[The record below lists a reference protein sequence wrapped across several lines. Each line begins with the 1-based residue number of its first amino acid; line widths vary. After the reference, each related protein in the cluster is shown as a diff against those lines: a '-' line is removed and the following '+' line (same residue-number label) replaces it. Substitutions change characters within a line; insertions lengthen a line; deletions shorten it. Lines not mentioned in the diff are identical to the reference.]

1 MSFRILVPVALALSS
16 ITLSSCGSVT
26 YGQRIDADRVAQIQ
40 KGVTTR
46 EQITEWFG
54 QPMQTVMMPD
64 GGRTMHF
71 VYFRSTS
78 GGYFGQVGKVLTGGN
93 AQAAQTPNLSVIVD
107 ANGIVQDY
115 EHSAGSGK

>member
-1 MSFRILVPVALALSS
+1 MSFRFLAPVVLALSS

-64 GGRTMHF
+64 GGRTM
-71 VYFRSTS
+71 YFTYTRVS
-78 GGYFGQVGKVLTGGN
+78 GGVIPRGAGTLLRGGN
-93 AQAAQTPNLSVIVD
+93 LQGEQAPNLSVVVGAD
-107 ANGIVQDY
+107 GIVRDY
-115 EHSAGSGK
+115 EYSPGTGG